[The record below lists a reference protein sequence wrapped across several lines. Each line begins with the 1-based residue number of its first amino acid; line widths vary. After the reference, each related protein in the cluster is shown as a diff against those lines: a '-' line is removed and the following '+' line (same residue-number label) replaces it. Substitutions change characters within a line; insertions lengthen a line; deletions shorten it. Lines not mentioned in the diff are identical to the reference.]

1 MKTLHTPAPW
11 HVEQLGD
18 AFIIETPG
26 GISGC
31 PYAHLARVHMMTT
44 GVGKHNARL
53 IAAAPDL
60 LEACKYAF
68 ECLSRLEI
76 NTGDLGDQAYQTLQ
90 DAIAK
95 ATGETDPYEE
105 IIFRK
110 KDCPF

>member
-53 IAAAPDL
+53 IAAAPL
-60 LEACKYAF
+60 L
-68 ECLSRLEI
+68 LSEMLRYLPVLESLEKMATDWVPHTRG
-76 NTGDLGDQAYQTLQ
+76 TGIATLNGYRN
-90 DAIAK
+90 AIAK
-95 ATGETDPYEE
+95 ATGEPVTQ
-105 IIFRK
+105 
-110 KDCPF
+110 